1 MCFSGIKVGYVFFFI
16 FFLLLL
22 EVGSGRKSF
31 PLEKDMFLMESDAG
45 LICAWSFVCFSGI
58 KHISAYWVCAF
69 FFFLCGVGVASRRQS
84 YYRRFGA
91 NNWVKIHC
99 ASKFGPGP
107 DKAIKIDQKI
117 SSLHDH

>member
-31 PLEKDMFLMESDAG
+31 PLEKDMFLMESDTG
-45 LICAWSFVCFSGI
+45 QICGWPFVCFSGI

-69 FFFLCGVGVASRRQS
+69 FFFAGWGWRRGDKHIVVGLEPIIGSRS
-84 YYRRFGA
+84 IVHP
-91 NNWVKIHC
+91 NL
-99 ASKFGPGP
+99 GP
-107 DKAIKIDQKI
+107 DLIKQ
-117 SSLHDH
+117 